1 MQTALIADELIT
13 EEVLRVAT
21 LSSWRT
27 LGLTQ
32 LRYNPTTNPSAI
44 NDTTNLKPA
53 IKGWASWALSCRLRR
68 LEPAQTRPGWR

>member
-1 MQTALIADELIT
+1 MQTALIAEELIT

-44 NDTTNLKPA
+44 TDMTNLTPA
-53 IKGWASWALSCRLRR
+53 IKG
-68 LEPAQTRPGWR
+68 